1 VYNLEFDPCLF
12 IFPGD
17 KPLDGHKW

>member
-1 VYNLEFDPCLF
+1 VYNLELDPFLF